1 MDDATFTVLLAIVT
15 VIVILYI
22 LYKLERKKY
31 IKSLGNNYVNSYK
44 GIYIKGCSD
53 VYDAGFKI
61 RIFIFTD
68 SIYIKQIDKESYG
81 YSIEIPMEN
90 VVDINFNTKESIG
103 DRVTVPK
110 VFLFGLFAFAFKK
123 SKTNVVKYVVIS
135 YEREDKNEDI
145 ILQVDDSS
153 GLINDIKNQI
163 K

>member
-68 SIYIKQIDKESYG
+68 SIYIK
-81 YSIEIPMEN
+81 
-90 VVDINFNTKESIG
+90 
-103 DRVTVPK
+103 
-110 VFLFGLFAFAFKK
+110 
-123 SKTNVVKYVVIS
+123 
-135 YEREDKNEDI
+135 
-145 ILQVDDSS
+145 
-153 GLINDIKNQI
+153 
-163 K
+163 